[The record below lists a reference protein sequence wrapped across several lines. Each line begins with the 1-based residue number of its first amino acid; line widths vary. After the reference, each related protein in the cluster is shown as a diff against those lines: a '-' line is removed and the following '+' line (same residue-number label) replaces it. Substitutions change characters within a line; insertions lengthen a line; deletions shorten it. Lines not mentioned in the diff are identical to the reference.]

1 MSVVRALQVTRYT
14 RDNKPYTTETLLEPT
29 WDVLEHHLQTMDRYE
44 KPILWLC
51 QTAGIGDSNAM
62 AICGGQDV
70 YHIQIA
76 DSDCDWSFAVNPVIS
91 SDEIEV
97 WTSDQ
102 GFTTQA
108 RFTWNLE
115 QALEIVRWYFEH
127 GTPLSSVVWQ

>member
-1 MSVVRALQVTRYT
+1 MSFVRALEVTRYT
-14 RDNKPYTTETLLEPT
+14 RDNKPYITETLLEPT
-29 WDVLEHHLQTMDRYE
+29 WDVLEHHLGTMDRYE

-51 QTAGIGDSNAM
+51 QTAGVGDSNAM
-62 AICGGQDV
+62 AINGGQDV

-76 DSDCDWSFAVNPVIS
+76 DSNFEWSFAVNPLNS
-91 SDEIEV
+91 SDEVEV

-115 QALEIVRWYFEH
+115 QALEIVRWYFVN
-127 GTPLSSVVWQ
+127 GTPLSSVLWQ